1 MYKSL
6 IHTMLTSKFMR
17 VISVAGIILLL
28 TLQYIWLRNSYQ
40 MVERDIMEKSKECL
54 KEAVDADIYKRLG
67 KETHASWSSEKE
79 LLPPNSEI
87 LAKTEITQSSDL
99 SNCLQDVLDK
109 IGKSCSVDK
118 VDSILQKKISD
129 QYGFIPKH
137 TLRIIDDTT
146 RYKITKAL
154 IASER
159 ANDYTLEMDSIYQND
174 SCKIYDIICGNSIF
188 IKMGAKRSFELVLT
202 SPAASVI
209 TEARYIFILSLLLV
223 LLIGVILVF
232 QLKSMIKD
240 KEFTAFMKDYTKI
253 LAHEMRT
260 PVNDIFMMISRL
272 MSGTISDP
280 EKRNIY
286 QKECLNQCSKLLLGI
301 DNILLVAKSEQ
312 AKLLIVKSE
321 VNMQLF
327 IENIA
332 DKYRNNYFQRKNLKI
347 NTQYDPEACMAYIDP
362 DLMESTMINLIENA
376 IKYSK
381 DFVEITI
388 SCSVEKGRLSIKVKD
403 NGFGISQQD
412 LKHIF
417 DIFNRGKKFG
427 NEQIKGFGIGLYYV
441 EKVIKAHRG
450 SIKVASKEGVGS
462 EFVLDIPNR

>member
-1 MYKSL
+1 
-6 IHTMLTSKFMR
+6 MR
-17 VISVAGIILLL
+17 IISVLGIILLL
-28 TLQYIWLRNSYQ
+28 CLQYLWLRNSYQ
-40 MVERDIMEKSKECL
+40 MVEKDILEKSKECL
-54 KEAVDADIYKRLG
+54 KEAVDA
-67 KETHASWSSEKE
+67 E
-79 LLPPNSEI
+79 LFERNDNANIKIKVDYQMVLKPKDQVLMKKKIN
-87 LAKTEITQSSDL
+87 QSSDVNIGIQDAL
-99 SNCLQDVLDK
+99 ILIGSNCSTNRID
-109 IGKSCSVDK
+109 
-118 VDSILQKKISD
+118 ILFERKISNRL
-129 QYGFIPKH
+129 GFIPTH
-137 TLRIIDDTT
+137 TLRIVNDTI
-146 RYKITKAL
+146 RYKETAKIITIK
-154 IASER
+154 
-159 ANDYTLEMDSIYQND
+159 NTGYFTPEMDSIYQND
-174 SCKIYDIICGNSIF
+174 SCKIYDIICGNTIF
-188 IKMGAKRSFELVLT
+188 LKLDSEHSLELVLT

-209 TEARYIFILSLLLV
+209 TKARYIFILSLLLV

-240 KEFTAFMKDYTKI
+240 KEFTDFMKDYTKI

-280 EKRNIY
+280 AKRNIY

-347 NTQYDPEACMAYIDP
+347 NTQYDTEACMAYIDP
-362 DLMESTMINLIENA
+362 DLMENTMINLIENA

-403 NGFGISQQD
+403 NGFGISQQN

-417 DIFNRGKKFG
+417 DLFNRGKKFG
-427 NEQIKGFGIGLYYV
+427 NERIKGFGIGLYYV
-441 EKVIKAHRG
+441 EKVMKAHHG
-450 SIKVASKEGVGS
+450 NIKVTSKEGVGS
-462 EFVLDIPNR
+462 EFVLDIPNS

>member
-1 MYKSL
+1 
-6 IHTMLTSKFMR
+6 MR
-17 VISVAGIILLL
+17 IISVVGIILLL
-28 TLQYIWLRNSYQ
+28 TLQYIWLRNSYL

-54 KEAVDADIYKRLG
+54 KEAVDAELFERCDKSHLRINVNSHPQSKPGSKIMKSGGISQPNDININL
-67 KETHASWSSEKE
+67 
-79 LLPPNSEI
+79 
-87 LAKTEITQSSDL
+87 Q
-99 SNCLQDVLDK
+99 NCL
-109 IGKSCSVDK
+109 
-118 VDSILQKKISD
+118 ILMGFPFHLERIDPIFQKKLAD
-129 QYGFIPKH
+129 HYGFIPKH
-137 TLRIIDDTT
+137 TLRIIDETT

-154 IASER
+154 IASGK
-159 ANDYTLEMDSIYQND
+159 ANDYTPEMDSIYQND
-174 SCKIYDIICGNSIF
+174 SCKIYNVICGNTIF
-188 IKMGAKRSFELVLT
+188 LKLDSKQSLELVLT
-202 SPAASVI
+202 SPAVSVI
-209 TEARYIFILSLLLV
+209 TKARYIFILSLLLV

-240 KEFTAFMKDYTKI
+240 KEFTVFMKDYTRI

-286 QKECLNQCSKLLLGI
+286 KKECLNQCSKLLLGI
-301 DNILLVAKSEQ
+301 DNILLVARSEQ

-332 DKYRNNYFQRKNLKI
+332 DKYRNNYFQRKNLQI

-362 DLMESTMINLIENA
+362 NLMENTMINLIENA

-388 SCSVEKGRLSIKVKD
+388 SSSVEKGRLSIKVKD

-417 DIFNRGKKFG
+417 DLFNRGKRFG

-441 EKVIKAHRG
+441 EKVIKAHHG
-450 SIKVASKEGVGS
+450 SIEVTSKEGVGS